1 MKVFSTIKELQE
13 FLSDKTE
20 IGFVPTMGALHDGHI
35 SLINASKS
43 ECNITVCSIYV
54 NPTQFNNATDLKNY
68 PRIIEKDLEILAS
81 VNCDVVFTPNDFE
94 IYHGDFEKLD
104 IPLGHLEKILE
115 GKFRPGHFAGVITI
129 VKKLFDII
137 QPQKAFFGQ
146 KDYQQVMVIEKM
158 VKHFHLPIKIV
169 PCAILREKEGL
180 AMSSRNMLLNSDE
193 KKAALSIFAAL
204 NKTKELYQ
212 KGVDLK
218 EIKIETEKVIVNT
231 NLKLEYLEFANA
243 GSLDIIDQKTDQ
255 KTICLIAAYSGKI
268 RLIDNMFLN

>member
-13 FLSDKTE
+13 FLTDKTE

-35 SLINASKS
+35 SLIKASKS
-43 ECNITVCSIYV
+43 ECKTTVCSIYV

-94 IYHGDFEKLD
+94 IYHNDFEKLD
-104 IPLGHLEKILE
+104 IPLGHLEEVLE

-137 QPQKAFFGQ
+137 KPQKAFFGQ

-158 VKHFHLPIKIV
+158 VKHFNLPIKII
-169 PCAILREKEGL
+169 PCVILREKNGL
-180 AMSSRNMLLNSDE
+180 AMSSRNMLLNSEE
-193 KKAALSIFAAL
+193 KKAAISIFETL
-204 NKTKELYQ
+204 NKTKELFQ
-212 KGVDLK
+212 KDVDPE
-218 EIKIETEKVIVNT
+218 EIKVEAKKIISNA

-243 GSLDIIDQKTDQ
+243 KNLSIVNDKTNQ